1 MLPSL
6 PLLARF
12 DMGTS
17 LRPAGLLLLGF
28 ATLLPLAC
36 SKGDAALI
44 AKSRRVF
51 GTLEGSASAP
61 ADSPE
66 LIRLG
71 RALYFSPALSLN
83 RTQSCNT
90 CHPVDDGRPGAD
102 SLATS
107 PGALDTPG
115 RRNTPTV
122 LNADLHIAQFW
133 DGRSTTLE
141 DQASGPI
148 LNPIEMAMPDAESVE
163 ARARGGE
170 LADLSLFTAA
180 FPAEHDP
187 YTLAHVARA
196 LAAFQRTLRTRDRFD
211 DFIEGDAGALS
222 AKEKEGLKLFFDTG
236 CASCHGGPLLGGDK
250 FQKLGI
256 VHRYPN
262 EDDRGRYEIT
272 AEEIDEFVFK
282 VPALRNVALTSPYF
296 HDGAVP
302 TLDDAVERMAWLQ
315 LGKKL
320 TPAEREAIVAFLGSL
335 SDQERRAN

>member
-1 MLPSL
+1 MT
-6 PLLARF
+6 ARA
-12 DMGTS
+12 GTLS
-17 LRPAGLLLLGF
+17 VATIVL
-28 ATLLPLAC
+28 ATLVSLAC
-36 SKGDAALI
+36 SKGDDALI
-44 AKSRRVF
+44 SKSRRVF
-51 GTLEGSASAP
+51 GTLAESASAP
-61 ADSPE
+61 ADAPE

-102 SLATS
+102 SLPTS
-107 PGALDTPG
+107 PGALNAEG

-133 DGRSTTLE
+133 DGRSKTLE
-141 DQASGPI
+141 EQAAGPI
-148 LNPIEMAMPDAESVE
+148 LNPVEMAMPDAASVE

-170 LADLSLFTAA
+170 LAERTLFSAA
-180 FPAEHDP
+180 FPGETDP
-187 YTLAHVARA
+187 YTLTHVARA
-196 LAAFQRTLRTRDRFD
+196 LAAFERTLRTRDRFD
-211 DFIEGDAGALS
+211 DFIEGDTGALT
-222 AKEKEGLKLFFDTG
+222 AKEKEGLALFFDTG

-256 VHRYPN
+256 IHRYPN
-262 EDDRGRYEIT
+262 ESDRGRFEVT
-272 AEEIDEFVFK
+272 SDEIDEFVFK

-296 HDGAVP
+296 HDGAVE
-302 TLDDAVERMAWLQ
+302 TLDDAVDRMAWLQ

-335 SDQERRAN
+335 SDQERRPH